1 LQEAINKKYCELSS
15 EGFRVLAV
23 AYKRVKEERAVY
35 TVADETDLVF
45 LGFVAF
51 IDPPKESAKESLRL
65 LSKAGVELK
74 ILTGDNEQVT
84 RKICEQLGLQVK
96 GVVLGSEML
105 QMDDDALSRVVEKA
119 NIFARVSP
127 AQKDRIM
134 IA

>member
-1 LQEAINKKYCELSS
+1 MQEAINKKYCELSS